1 MRVATNVGRPIDTE
15 LLSNY
20 YSTLVNH
27 FFKILP
33 MRENGEASLPTYM
46 RSLQVELMGYGELIE
61 AVRVD
66 PSYLTLLSI
75 LQYLID
81 HPACDIADVK
91 REVFHAINICHKLK
105 LLCESE
111 VAS

>member
-1 MRVATNVGRPIDTE
+1 
-15 LLSNY
+15 
-20 YSTLVNH
+20 
-27 FFKILP
+27 
-33 MRENGEASLPTYM
+33 MRENGESSLPTYM
-46 RSLQVELMGYGELIE
+46 RSLQVELMGCGELIE

-81 HPACDIADVK
+81 HPASEVADVK
-91 REVFHAINICHKLK
+91 REVFRAINICHKLK
-105 LLCESE
+105 SLGESE